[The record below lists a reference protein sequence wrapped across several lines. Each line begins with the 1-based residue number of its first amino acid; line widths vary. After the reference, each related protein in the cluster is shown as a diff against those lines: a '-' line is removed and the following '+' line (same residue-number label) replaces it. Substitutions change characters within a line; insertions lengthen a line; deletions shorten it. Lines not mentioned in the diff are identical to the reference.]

1 MGKRILIS
9 GHKFIENYIDAVEKA
24 GGEPVAGYLPEI
36 DLDCAGLILCGGV
49 DVDPSRYG
57 EALDGATDIDQDR
70 DASEFA
76 LARAFIEA
84 GKPVFGICRGSQ
96 LLNVYFGGTLHQHMF
111 NTVLH
116 RSGTDIDREHEVE
129 AVPNSVIE
137 QLYGKRFVVNSVHHQ
152 AVKTLGTDL
161 TVTHRSDDGI
171 IEGFQHNSLPIFAV
185 QWHPE
190 RLVDQR
196 KRNHCVDGGK
206 LFRYFIE
213 LCK

>member
-152 AVKTLGTDL
+152 AIKTLGTDL